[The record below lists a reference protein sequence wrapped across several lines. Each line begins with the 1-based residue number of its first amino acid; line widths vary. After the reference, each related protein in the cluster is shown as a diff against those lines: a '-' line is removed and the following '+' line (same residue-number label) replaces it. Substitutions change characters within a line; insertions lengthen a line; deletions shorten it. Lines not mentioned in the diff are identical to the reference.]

1 MAFCSLFLL
10 LAALLFLVGMVK
22 ARKAPDYR
30 RLAVG
35 DHVQTQGDDIH
46 SLSSQDEGSKEPL
59 LDDVEHQE
67 QQIASP
73 D

>member
-10 LAALLFLVGMVK
+10 LAALLFLVGMAK

-35 DHVQTQGDDIH
+35 DHVQTHGDDIE
-46 SLSSQDEGSKEPL
+46 STSSQEEGVKDPL
-59 LDDVEHQE
+59 LDELEHQ
-67 QQIASP
+67 QQQSASP